1 MSQPVLPLEVPPQE
15 VKRRLDSGE
24 KLALID
30 VREPSEFAHAR
41 IENAE
46 LVPMRTVPAELS
58 RLDARTDAGT
68 LIVFC
73 HHGVRSLN
81 VVNWL
86 REQGVDACQSMA
98 GGIDRWSIEID
109 PSVPRS
115 LIPETF
121 RARFATT
128 PWRCGSR
135 SCWSESLALGFSRSL
150 ARPRMVPSYTAA
162 GIVNA
167 ADNETDPL
175 AANTFASLYGVRLS
189 YVTAAISPE

>member
-1 MSQPVLPLEVPPQE
+1 MNIVSQSALPIEVSPQD

-24 KLALID
+24 KLTLID
-30 VREPSEFAHAR
+30 VREPSEFAQAR

-58 RLDARTDAGT
+58 RLDASTDEGP

-73 HHGVRSLN
+73 HHGIRSLN

-109 PSVPRS
+109 PSVPRY
-115 LIPETF
+115 
-121 RARFATT
+121 
-128 PWRCGSR
+128 C
-135 SCWSESLALGFSRSL
+135 
-150 ARPRMVPSYTAA
+150 
-162 GIVNA
+162 
-167 ADNETDPL
+167 
-175 AANTFASLYGVRLS
+175 
-189 YVTAAISPE
+189 